1 MKPKMSIG
9 RAIIYLL
16 LVIYAAMVIYPMF
29 WTVMSSFK
37 TTAEFYQSVW
47 ALPSKLNFENFV
59 NAWTRA
65 KLGWNILNSVWVV
78 TVSLILTDILAAML
92 AYITSRFTFP
102 GARLLGTLFVLG
114 MFAPLVLGTIP
125 QFLNL
130 QKLGLYDTHTGLI
143 LVYTAYSLPF
153 SVLIMR
159 NTFETLPGDF
169 QEAAM
174 IDGATYTQ
182 TFFKIMLPLAKSGVV
197 TISIFHFLWTWNDYI
212 YAMTFIPSEAKRTLT
227 VGLNQLTAT
236 AQYSAD
242 WGALFAGLVIVMIPS
257 VVIYSIF
264 SQELQSGMNAGGIKG

>member
-1 MKPKMSIG
+1 MKPKMSLG
-9 RAIIYLL
+9 RAIIYIL
-16 LVIYAAMVIYPMF
+16 LVIYAVIVIYPMF
-29 WTVMSSFK
+29 WTIMSSFK
-37 TTAEFYQSVW
+37 TTAEFYKDVW
-47 ALPSKLNFENFV
+47 ALPKALNWENFS

-78 TVSLILTDILAAML
+78 AVSLVLTDILAAML
-92 AYITSRFTFP
+92 AYVTGRFKFP
-102 GARLLGTLFVLG
+102 GAKFLGTLFILG

-130 QKLGLYDTHTGLI
+130 QKFGLYDTHLGLI
-143 LVYTAYSLPF
+143 LIYTAYSLPF

-159 NTFETLPGDF
+159 NTFETLPTDF

-174 IDGATYTQ
+174 TDGASHIQ
-182 TFFKIMLPLAKSGVV
+182 TFFKIMLPLARSGIV

-257 VVIYSIF
+257 ILIYVIF
-264 SQELQSGMNAGGIKG
+264 NKELQSGMTAGGIKG

>member
-1 MKPKMSIG
+1 MKTKMSLG
-9 RAIIYLL
+9 RAIIYILL
-16 LVIYAAMVIYPMF
+16 IVYAAIVIYPMF

-37 TTAEFYQSVW
+37 TTAEFYKDVW
-47 ALPSKLNFENFV
+47 ALPEAMHWENFK

-78 TVSLILTDILAAML
+78 ACSLVLTDVLASML
-92 AYITSRFTFP
+92 AYVTGRFRFP
-102 GARLLGTLFVLG
+102 GAKFLSTLFILG

-130 QKLGLYDTHTGLI
+130 QKMGLYDTHLGLI
-143 LVYTAYSLPF
+143 MIYTAYSLPF

-159 NTFETLPGDF
+159 NTFETIPSDF

-174 IDGATYTQ
+174 IDGAGHTQ
-182 TFFKIMLPLAKSGVV
+182 TFFKIMLPLARSGIV

-257 VVIYSIF
+257 IVIYIIF
-264 SQELQSGMNAGGIKG
+264 NKEMQSGMTAGGIKG

>member
-16 LVIYAAMVIYPMF
+16 LVIYAAIVIYPMF

-37 TTAEFYQSVW
+37 TTAEFYKSVW
-47 ALPSKLNFENFV
+47 ALPSKLNFDNFV

-78 TVSLILTDILAAML
+78 TASLILTDILAAML

-102 GARLLGTLFVLG
+102 GSKLLGTLFVLG

-130 QKLGLYDTHTGLI
+130 QKLGLYDTHAGLI

-257 VVIYSIF
+257 VLIYSIF

>member
-1 MKPKMSIG
+1 MKPKMSLG
-9 RAIIYLL
+9 RVIIYIL
-16 LVIYAAMVIYPMF
+16 LVVYAAIVIYPMF

-37 TTAEFYQSVW
+37 TTAEFYKNVW
-47 ALPSKLNFENFV
+47 ALPEALNWENFK

-78 TVSLILTDILAAML
+78 AASLVLTDALAAML
-92 AYITSRFTFP
+92 AYITGRFRFP
-102 GARLLGTLFVLG
+102 GAKFLCTLFILG

-130 QKLGLYDTHTGLI
+130 QKMGLYDTHTGLI

-159 NTFETLPGDF
+159 NTFETLPSDF

-174 IDGATYTQ
+174 IDGAGHTQ
-182 TFFKIMLPLAKSGVV
+182 TFFKIMLPLARSGIV

-257 VVIYSIF
+257 VLIYVIF
-264 SQELQSGMNAGGIKG
+264 NKEMQSGMTAGGIKG

>member
-1 MKPKMSIG
+1 MKTKMSLG
-9 RAIIYLL
+9 RAIIYIL
-16 LVIYAAMVIYPMF
+16 LVVYAAIVIYPMF

-37 TTAEFYQSVW
+37 TTAEFYKDVW
-47 ALPSKLNFENFV
+47 ALPEAMHWENFK

-78 TVSLILTDILAAML
+78 ACSLVLTDVLASML
-92 AYITSRFTFP
+92 AYVTGRFRFP
-102 GARLLGTLFVLG
+102 GAKFLSTLFILG

-130 QKLGLYDTHTGLI
+130 QKMGLYDTHLGLI
-143 LVYTAYSLPF
+143 MIYTAYSLPF

-159 NTFETLPGDF
+159 NTFETIPSDF

-174 IDGATYTQ
+174 IDGAGHTQ
-182 TFFKIMLPLAKSGVV
+182 TFFKIMLPLARSGIV

-257 VVIYSIF
+257 IVIYIIF
-264 SQELQSGMNAGGIKG
+264 NKEMQSGMTAGGIKG

>member
-1 MKPKMSIG
+1 MKPKKSLG
-9 RAIIYLL
+9 RVIIYIL
-16 LVIYAAMVIYPMF
+16 LVIYALIVIYPMF
-29 WTVMSSFK
+29 WTIMSSFK
-37 TTAEFYQSVW
+37 TTAEFYKDVW
-47 ALPSKLNFENFV
+47 ALPEKLNFENYK

-78 TVSLILTDILAAML
+78 AASLVLTDVLASML
-92 AYITSRFTFP
+92 AYVTVRFKFP
-102 GARLLGTLFVLG
+102 GAKLLSTLFILG

-130 QKLGLYDTHTGLI
+130 NKMGLYDTHFGLI
-143 LVYTAYSLPF
+143 MVFTAYSLPF

-159 NTFETLPGDF
+159 NTFETLPSDYA
-169 QEAAM
+169 EAAM
-174 IDGATYTQ
+174 IDGAGHIQ
-182 TFFKIMLPLAKSGVV
+182 TFFKIMLPLARPGVV

-212 YAMTFIPSEAKRTLT
+212 YAMTFVPSEAKRTLT

-257 VVIYSIF
+257 VLIYCIF
-264 SQELQSGMNAGGIKG
+264 NRELQSGMNAGGIKG

>member
-1 MKPKMSIG
+1 MKPKMTLG
-9 RAIIYLL
+9 RIIIYILL
-16 LVIYAAMVIYPMF
+16 IIYAAIVIYPMF
-29 WTVMSSFK
+29 WTIMSSFK
-37 TTAEFYQSVW
+37 TTAEFYKDVW
-47 ALPSKLNFENFV
+47 ALPSSLHWENFK

-65 KLGWNILNSVWVV
+65 KLGWNILNSVWIVAA
-78 TVSLILTDILAAML
+78 SLVLTDVLAAML
-92 AYITSRFTFP
+92 AYVTGRFRFP
-102 GARLLGTLFVLG
+102 GAKLLGTLFILG

-130 QKLGLYDTHTGLI
+130 QKMGLYDTRLGLI
-143 LVYTAYSLPF
+143 LIYTAYSLPF

-159 NTFETLPGDF
+159 NTFETLPSDF

-174 IDGATYTQ
+174 IDGAGHRQ
-182 TFFKIMLPLAKSGVV
+182 TFFKIMLPLARSGVV

-257 VVIYSIF
+257 VIIYIIF
-264 SQELQSGMNAGGIKG
+264 NKEMQSGMTAGGIKG

>member
-102 GARLLGTLFVLG
+102 GAKLLGTLFVLG

>member
-1 MKPKMSIG
+1 MKPKMSVG
-9 RAIIYLL
+9 RVIIYIL
-16 LVIYAAMVIYPMF
+16 LVIYAVIVIYPMF
-29 WTVMSSFK
+29 WTIMSSFK
-37 TTAEFYQSVW
+37 TTKEFYQSVW
-47 ALPSKLNFENFV
+47 ALPAQLYWENFV

-78 TVSLILTDILAAML
+78 AVSLVLTDILAAML
-92 AYITSRFTFP
+92 AYVTGRFKFP
-102 GARLLGTLFVLG
+102 GANFLGTLFILG
-114 MFAPLVLGTIP
+114 MFAPLVLGTLP

-130 QKLGLYDTHTGLI
+130 QRIGLYDTRTGLI

-159 NTFETLPGDF
+159 NTFQTLPSDF

-174 IDGATYTQ
+174 IDGAGHSQ
-182 TFFKIMLPLAKSGVV
+182 TFFKIMLPLARSGIV

-257 VVIYSIF
+257 ILIYVIF
-264 SQELQSGMNAGGIKG
+264 NRELQSGMTVGGIKG